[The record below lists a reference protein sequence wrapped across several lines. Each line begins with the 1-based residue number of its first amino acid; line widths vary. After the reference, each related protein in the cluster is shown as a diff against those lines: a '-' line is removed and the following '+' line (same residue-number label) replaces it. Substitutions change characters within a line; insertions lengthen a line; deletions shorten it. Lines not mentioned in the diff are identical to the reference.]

1 MFSLLGDVLLGMKNS
16 HICRKNKSMAKNW
29 QPNVFQPVVDK
40 NKLSSSKS
48 WKHKRKLSKYELE
61 SH

>member
-29 QPNVFQPVVDK
+29 QPISACSRQK
-40 NKLSSSKS
+40 
-48 WKHKRKLSKYELE
+48 
-61 SH
+61 